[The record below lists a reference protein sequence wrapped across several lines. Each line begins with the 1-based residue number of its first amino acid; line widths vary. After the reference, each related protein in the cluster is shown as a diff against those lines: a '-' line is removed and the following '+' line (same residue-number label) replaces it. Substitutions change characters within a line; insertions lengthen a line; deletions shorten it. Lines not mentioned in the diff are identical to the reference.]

1 MNRRRA
7 PSWSERCYRALV
19 AVIYPR
25 RFRDRFGEELGD
37 LFRDRLHDARS
48 QGGARAVAVLWLR
61 IVVDLISSSL
71 RERVSEVA
79 LRRQREAIDTSD
91 SPFPN
96 RHVSLPRALLADA
109 RFALRVFRKNPI
121 FVGIAVLVVSLGTGA
136 VSTIFSVANAIV
148 LRPIPGV
155 PDASRVVEVARTR
168 KGENGTLSASYPYYQ
183 HLRKSTKTLSGVAA
197 WAMVSVV
204 ATPSTQGVAILGN
217 AVSGNYFSVLGVR
230 PALGSMFSGDD
241 DVALMNEGV
250 GVISYAFWQRQFGG
264 DSGIVGRSM
273 RVNGIPTVIIGVA
286 PPRFTGVYPA
296 LRTDIWLP
304 LGMRSR
310 LHNTR
315 DGFNDPNMSYMQLV
329 GALRPGVSRD
339 VARDELSTLTAQFA
353 SSQSIGEGKAMSEY
367 TAAKVY
373 AVAGVPGE
381 VAGAVAGF
389 FTILLAIAA
398 LVLMIASVNVAS
410 MLLARAVVRRREIAL
425 RMALGASKRRLV
437 RQLLVESVMLF
448 SVGGAAGTLLAF
460 WGTRLLQR
468 IELPID
474 VPLELDFTPDGR
486 VLVVTLVV
494 AIITGILF
502 GLAPALQGSRLDVQS
517 TLRSDSAG
525 SGRRKSRLRD
535 GLIVGQIAM
544 SLLLLSSAGLFI
556 RALGRGKATD
566 PGFSADG
573 VVTANI
579 DVQSAGYDEAKARLL
594 FRELSDRMA
603 AVPTVEAVAWGRIL
617 PLSMNTIGYDVSV
630 PGFTPPNG
638 KPDDAFGVSANLVDG
653 AYFAALK
660 IPIIR
665 GRAFTKADDEH
676 SAHVAIVSE
685 SFVRRYFGDR
695 EALGA
700 TIRRDS
706 VPVTIIGISKDA
718 KFGKL
723 DEENEAFL
731 YLPTAQEWRS
741 TGNILVRTRGAP
753 EMVSAALLRE
763 MAALDPALPPPRIT
777 TLRQATAVAL
787 LPQRV
792 AAAVTGALGVIGLLL
807 AAVGLY
813 GVLSFSTAQRTR
825 ELGVR
830 LALGASRMRIMRLVL
845 RDGIRL
851 VAVGVSVG
859 FALAFLATRALRPF
873 LFGLNP
879 LDPLTF
885 VVIALTLVGVSV
897 MATAIPAHRASTTDP
912 MLSMR
917 EE

>member
-1 MNRRRA
+1 MKRRA
-7 PSWSERCYRALV
+7 LPSRSEHAYRALMTV
-19 AVIYPR
+19 AYPR
-25 RFRDRFGEELGD
+25 RFRERFGEELCD
-37 LFRDRLHDARS
+37 LFRDRYYEARS
-48 QGGARAVAVLWLR
+48 ASGGRSVAMLWLQ
-61 IVVDLISSSL
+61 ILGDLLSSGL
-71 RERVSEVA
+71 REHACEWA
-79 LRRQREAIDTSD
+79 QRRQREVLDTSD
-91 SPFPN
+91 SPFPH
-96 RHVSLPRALLADA
+96 RHVSLPRALLSDA
-109 RFALRVFRKNPI
+109 RFALRVFRKNPV

-155 PDASRVVEVARTR
+155 TDASRVVEIARTR
-168 KGENGTLSASYPYYQ
+168 QGENGTLSASYPYYR
-183 HLRKSTKTLSGVAA
+183 HLQKGTKTLSGVAA
-197 WAMVSVV
+197 WAMASVV
-204 ATPSTQGVAILGN
+204 ATPSTQGVAILGD

-230 PALGSMFSGDD
+230 PALGTVFSGDD

-250 GVISYAFWQRQFGG
+250 GVISYAFWKRYYGG
-264 DSGIVGRSM
+264 DSSVVGRSM

-304 LGMRSR
+304 LGMRAR
-310 LHNTR
+310 LHETR
-315 DGFNDPNMSYMQLV
+315 DGFDDPNMSYMQLV
-329 GALRPGVSRD
+329 GALRPGVSREA
-339 VARDELSTLTAQFA
+339 AREELTTLTAQYA
-353 SSQSIGEGKAMSEY
+353 TSKSVGENKAMSEY

-381 VAGAVAGF
+381 VAGAVTGF
-389 FTILLAIAA
+389 FAILLAIAA

-410 MLLARAVVRRREIAL
+410 MLLARAVVRRREIAV

-448 SVGGAAGTLLAF
+448 TAGGAAGTLLAF

-474 VPLELDFTPDGR
+474 VPLELDVTPDGR
-486 VLVVTLVV
+486 VLVVTLLV
-494 AIITGILF
+494 AIVTGILF

-517 TLRSDSAG
+517 TLRSDTAG

-556 RALGRGKATD
+556 RALGRGKAAD

-579 DVQSAGYDEAKARLL
+579 DVESAGYNEAKARLL

-603 AVPTVEAVAWGRIL
+603 AVPSVEAVAWGRIL
-617 PLSMNTIGYDVSV
+617 PLSMSNSGYDVSI

-638 KPDDAFGVSANLVDG
+638 KTDDSFVVSSNVVDG

-660 IPIIR
+660 IPIVR
-665 GRAFTKADDEH
+665 GRAFKRADDEH
-676 SAHVAIVSE
+676 SASVAIVSE
-685 SFVRRYFGDR
+685 SFAKRYFGAR

-700 TIRRDS
+700 MIRRDGK
-706 VPVTIIGISKDA
+706 PVTIIGIAKDSKFA
-718 KFGKL
+718 KL
-723 DEENEAFL
+723 DEEHEPFL
-731 YLPTAQEWRS
+731 YLPSAQEWRS
-741 TGNILVRTRGAP
+741 TGNILLRTRGAA
-753 EMVSAALLRE
+753 ESVSAALLRE
-763 MAALDPALPPPRIT
+763 MASLDPTLPPPRIT
-777 TLRQATAVAL
+777 TLRQATAVVL

-792 AAAVTGALGVIGLLL
+792 AAAVTGALGIVGLLL

-830 LALGASRMRIMRLVL
+830 LALGASRIGIMRLVL

-851 VAVGVSVG
+851 VVGGVTVG
-859 FALAFLATRALRPF
+859 LALAFLATRALRPF

-897 MATAIPAHRASTTDP
+897 VATAIPAHRASTTDP